1 MTGLENII
9 AFYNNTPEDNMFHS
23 VLRNILTNL
32 DKVENYNIYD
42 LANMCFTSPAT
53 ISRLVKK
60 LGYKNYTYFQKDL
73 SDCVK
78 KYEHLN
84 RYIKMEEIEEKED
97 LQEAFLNT
105 LENLIVNFRKQIDKA
120 QLRRLA
126 EEIHRS
132 KRVSIYTYGVNFA
145 EFYLQSDLFMSGI
158 ICDVYNDDKSQF
170 ENAQTLDKQCIVIL
184 VIPKCIESSA
194 VDKTITAIKERG
206 AKLCVITDTK
216 HFSILKKA
224 DLSFTFEGEL
234 HLIDMYILQMFLS
247 LLSIQY
253 RSMYLD

>member
-9 AFYNNTPEDNMFHS
+9 AFYNNTPVDNMFRS

-32 DKVENYNIYD
+32 EEIGNSNIYN
-42 LANMCFTSPAT
+42 LADMCFTSPAT

-84 RYIKMEEIEEKED
+84 RYIPMEEIEEKED
-97 LQEAFLNT
+97 LQDAFLNT
-105 LENLIVNFRKQIDKA
+105 LENLMVSFRKQIDKA
-120 QLRRLA
+120 QLIRLV
-126 EEIHRS
+126 EEIHNS
-132 KRVSIYTYGVNFA
+132 KRVSIYTYGINFA
-145 EFYLQSDLFMSGI
+145 EFYLQSDLFMNGI
-158 ICDVYNDDKSQF
+158 ACDVYNDDKSQF
-170 ENAQTLDKQCIVIL
+170 ENAQTLDKESIVIFVL
-184 VIPKCIESSA
+184 PKCIESAA
-194 VDKTITAIKERG
+194 VDKTVAAVKERG
-206 AKLCVITDTK
+206 AKLCIITDTK
-216 HFSILKKA
+216 HFSILKKS
-224 DLSFTFEGEL
+224 DLSFTFEGQL

>member
-9 AFYNNTPEDNMFHS
+9 AFYNNTPVDNMFRS

-32 DKVENYNIYD
+32 EEIGNSNIYN
-42 LANMCFTSPAT
+42 LADMCFTSPAT

-84 RYIKMEEIEEKED
+84 RYIPMEEIEEKED
-97 LQEAFLNT
+97 LQDAFLNT
-105 LENLIVNFRKQIDKA
+105 LENLMVSFRKQIDKA
-120 QLRRLA
+120 QLIKLV
-126 EEIHRS
+126 EEVHNS
-132 KRVSIYTYGVNFA
+132 KRVSIYTYGINFA
-145 EFYLQSDLFMSGI
+145 EFYLQSDLFMNGI
-158 ICDVYNDDKSQF
+158 ACDVYNDDKSQF
-170 ENAQTLDKQCIVIL
+170 ENAQTLDKESIVIFVL
-184 VIPKCIESSA
+184 PKCIESAA
-194 VDKTITAIKERG
+194 VDKTVAAVKERG

-216 HFSILKKA
+216 HFSILKKS
-224 DLSFTFEGEL
+224 DLSFTFEGQL

-247 LLSIQY
+247 LMSIQY